1 MTDKELE
8 TAQKVLEE
16 KLARLPKKRW
26 SIVKN
31 IVVVTA
37 LMLAM
42 PFIPMKGGGN
52 LIEWIGFK
60 NAIISCF
67 LFYLFTVIAAIYQH
81 NRKVDYEV
89 SDLEVEIEII
99 KRKRNQLEDNRNGI

>member
-1 MTDKELE
+1 MTDKQLE
-8 TAQKVLEE
+8 SAQKVLEE
-16 KLARLPKKRW
+16 QLSKLPKKRW

-31 IVVVTA
+31 ILVVTA

-42 PFIPMKGGGN
+42 PFIPLKGGGN

-60 NAIISCF
+60 SALVSCF
-67 LFYLFTVIAAIYQH
+67 LFYIFITIAAIYQH
-81 NRKVDYEV
+81 NRKVGYEV

-99 KRKRNQLEDNRNGI
+99 KRKRLKG